1 MAFGYTGEK
10 LAPGVRVSI
19 AQARSIALPAVLGEI
34 TDEGLDTEDGGS
46 GLRYT
51 FNIKR
56 GAETYEV
63 GIDARTGVVLENTVE
78 RQGPH

>member
-10 LAPGVRVSI
+10 PAPGVHFPLSWGKSPTRASI
-19 AQARSIALPAVLGEI
+19 PRTAA
-34 TDEGLDTEDGGS
+34 S